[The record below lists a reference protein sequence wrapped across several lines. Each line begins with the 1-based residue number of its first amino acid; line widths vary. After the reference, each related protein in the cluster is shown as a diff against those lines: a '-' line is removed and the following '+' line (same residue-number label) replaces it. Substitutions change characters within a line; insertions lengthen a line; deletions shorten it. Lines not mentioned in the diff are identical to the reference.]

1 MTIRQNYEVSS
12 EGAVRHWE
20 IPLARLV
27 NNLTVTATD
36 PTSVTS
42 RFQGTE
48 LTGTVLVVDGTMVVV
63 DFTHSMVYKH
73 FVRNVRT
80 YYGGAAAT
88 WGVIAIGD
96 PIFYDRSASM
106 PAGVFLST
114 SPLDQDGNANP
125 LFGFRVPAND
135 ADIAATSAA
144 TASTETIAVMQ
155 IAGD

>member
-20 IPLARLV
+20 IPTARLV
-27 NNLTVTATD
+27 NTATATATD

-42 RFQGTE
+42 RSLGTE
-48 LTGTVLVVDGTMVVV
+48 LTGTILVVDGDMVVV
-63 DFTHSMVYKH
+63 DFTHSMVYRH
-73 FVRNVRT
+73 YVRNVRT
-80 YYGGAAAT
+80 YYQGAAAT

-106 PAGVFLST
+106 PAGVYLST
-114 SPLDQDGNANP
+114 SPLDEDGNANP

-135 ADIAATSAA
+135 DDVAATTTA